1 MNGQYE
7 TDAFTQSLA
16 SLKRQG
22 CSLLVAGPVRDGTHL
37 QLSRRLLGEE
47 GSVTRRRLVVIT
59 DCNGSGNRRPDGSVD
74 EDTYRVIDR
83 RPAMR
88 SAASCASPSSVDI
101 STLERDTIN
110 VIDDFD
116 AAANGLAPAELR
128 VCVDSLR
135 PLVERY
141 GWDGVK
147 PFLATVTERVH
158 ETHGMGHIHY
168 PVDLD
173 CVTVTELFP
182 MFDIIIEVQP
192 GKHRWHLLD
201 DDIRTDWLQ
210 V

>member
-7 TDAFTQSLA
+7 TGAFTQSLA
-16 SLKRQG
+16 SLKQQG
-22 CSLLVAGPVRDGTHL
+22 CALLVAGPVRDGTHL

-47 GSVTRRRLVVIT
+47 GSETRRRLVVLT
-59 DCNGSGNRRPDGSVD
+59 DCNGSSNRRPDSSVD

-110 VIDDFD
+110 AIDDFD

-141 GWDGVK
+141 GWDGVE
-147 PFLATVTERVH
+147 PFLATITERIH
-158 ETHGMGHIHY
+158 ETHGMGHIHFSG
-168 PVDLD
+168 DLD
-173 CVTVTELFP
+173 CVTVTELSP
-182 MFDIIIEVQP
+182 LFDIIIEVRP
-192 GKHRWHLLD
+192 DEHRWHLLD
-201 DDIRTDWLQ
+201 DDIRTDWLR